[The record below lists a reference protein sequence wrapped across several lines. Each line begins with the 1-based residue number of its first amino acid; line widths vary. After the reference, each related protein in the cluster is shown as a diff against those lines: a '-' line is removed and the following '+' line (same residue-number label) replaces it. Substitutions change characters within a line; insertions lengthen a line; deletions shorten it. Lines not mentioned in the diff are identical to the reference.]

1 MTIKR
6 IIPQSQQDAI
16 SGIKSSFIDGLT
28 PAQVETYIDNNVT
41 DLASAKEV
49 LKKMGKI
56 ILHLAKMM

>member
-1 MTIKR
+1 MAVKR
-6 IIPQSQQDAI
+6 ILSQENQDAI

-56 ILHLAKMM
+56 ILHLTKMM

>member
-1 MTIKR
+1 MAVKR
-6 IIPQSQQDAI
+6 ILSQENQDAI
-16 SGIKSSFIDGLT
+16 SGIKSSFIEGLT

-56 ILHLAKMM
+56 ILHLTKMM